1 MLSPIPRITACLLL
15 LLGNAA
21 SAASFDCSKANTTQE
36 KLICSD
42 DSLGALD
49 DQLARTYKQ
58 RLNLSRDRD
67 SEKRSQIRWL
77 AEVRDKC
84 SSKDCMRSAYEG
96 RLSVLKAQG
105 LAKGDCP
112 LQEAS
117 LVGVWVRRSG
127 SGFFEEMAFGMDG
140 TERGFD
146 SWLHHRPEFSGGSWA
161 LTDCSIYIK
170 HPSEAEL
177 RIAFRVTGF
186 RNGQL
191 HVTEDDGRGAS
202 IYKRVDK

>member
-49 DQLARTYKQ
+49 DQLARAYKQ

-96 RLSVLKAQG
+96 RLSALKAPG
-105 LAKGDCP
+105 TAKGDCP

-117 LVGVWVRRSG
+117 LVGVWVIRSG

-161 LTDCSIYIK
+161 LTDCTIYIK
-170 HPSEAEL
+170 HSSDTQL
-177 RIAFRVTGF
+177 GIAFRVTGF

-191 HVTEDDGRGAS
+191 HVTEDGQRGES
-202 IYKRVDK
+202 IYKRVGK